1 MTTQTVRGAL
11 AKRDNIAMTQISAY
25 REDFATMLPS
35 HLRAATWVR
44 GAQGLLRKDAKLRRV
59 ADANPASFLSALLDC
74 ARWGLDPGVTYHL
87 VPFGNEIVGIRDYKG
102 IIELM
107 YRAGAVSS
115 VKAEVV
121 YAKDYYDYDQESQR
135 PPTHKP
141 AGSNGGQ
148 GNWFASREER
158 GEMVGAY
165 AYALM
170 KDGSVSQVVNMAKWE
185 IEEHKAASKTAHL
198 ADSMWQ
204 KWPRSAWKK
213 TVARELEKW
222 VPSSPEW
229 ITHKVRAERA
239 GEEPDRQLSAAALAL
254 PPPVIDD
261 EVIDGEVIA
270 SDPPSPPARPPA
282 AAAARPVNKGRMNY
296 LFGLLAKG
304 NVKNKDARL
313 RLAAHVL
320 ELDTELASFTDL
332 TAEQVDSLIE
342 RLEQLDTDG
351 QLGTAAPAADA
362 SQDVP
367 AEQSDQPTAT
377 EGDNP

>member
-1 MTTQTVRGAL
+1 MTTQTIKGAL
-11 AKRDNIAMTQISAY
+11 AKRESVAMNQITAY
-25 REDFATMLPS
+25 RSDFATMLPS
-35 HLRAATWVR
+35 HMGAAAWVR
-44 GAQGLLRKDAKLRRV
+44 GAQGLLRRDEKLRRV
-59 ADANPASFLSALLDC
+59 ADANPGSFLAALLDC
-74 ARWGLDPGVTYHL
+74 ARWGLEPGVTYHL
-87 VPFGNEIVGIRDYKG
+87 VPFGGAIVGIRDYKG

-121 YAKDYYDYDQESQR
+121 YAHDYYDYDQESQR

-141 AGSNGGQ
+141 AGANGGQ

-165 AYALM
+165 SYALM
-170 KDGSVSQVVNMAKWE
+170 KGGGVSQVVNMAKWE
-185 IEEHKAASKTAHL
+185 IEEHKAASKTAHQ

-239 GEEPDRQLSAAALAL
+239 GEQPERQLSAAALAL
-254 PPPVIDD
+254 PPPVLDD
-261 EVIDGEVIA
+261 EVLDGEVVT
-270 SDPPSPPARPPA
+270 PEPPPAPA
-282 AAAARPVNKGRMNY
+282 VAAPRPVSKARMNY
-296 LFGLLAKG
+296 LSTLLAKG

-320 ELDTELASFTDL
+320 ELDQEIEDFTDL
-332 TAEQVDSLIE
+332 TPAQVEDLIT
-342 RLEQLDTDG
+342 RLEQLQASG
-351 QLGTAAPAADA
+351 QLGTAAATDA
-362 SQDVP
+362 PPDDTPV
-367 AEQSDQPTAT
+367 EQPTDTENDQP
-377 EGDNP
+377 